1 MVEPSRDIA
10 ERVATLRNRIA
21 EAAATAGRSPAEV
34 SLLAAT
40 KTVDPHRIIQ
50 ALDAGVEL
58 IAENRVQEV
67 VAKAP
72 ALAGRTFTAHFIGH
86 LQANKI
92 NALLGRVSCVQTVD
106 SPGLVERLQR
116 RLAAT
121 DSTLDVFV
129 QVNVSGEPAKSGVSA
144 ADAGRLVDAV
154 TAASALRLRGYMT
167 VGLNAPD
174 LTAVRAGYAALR
186 DLRDRLA
193 VPGADELSMGMTGD
207 FEAAIAEG
215 ATIVRLGSAIFG
227 SRPAPG

>member
-1 MVEPSRDIA
+1 MAEPSSDIA

-21 EAAATAGRSPAEV
+21 AAAAAAGRSPSEV
-34 SLLAAT
+34 RLLAAT
-40 KTVDPHRIIQ
+40 KTVEPQRIIQ
-50 ALDAGVEL
+50 ALEAGVDL

-72 ALAGRTFTAHFIGH
+72 ALAGHTFAAHFIGH

-92 NALLGRVSCVQTVD
+92 NALLGQVSCVQTVD

-116 RLAAT
+116 RLTANG
-121 DSTLDVFV
+121 STLDVFV
-129 QVNVSGEPAKSGVSA
+129 QVNVSGEPAKSGVLP
-144 ADAGRLVDAV
+144 ADAGPLVEAV

-167 VGLNAPD
+167 VGLNSPD
-174 LTAVRAGYAALR
+174 LAAVRTGYAALR
-186 DLRDRLA
+186 DLRDRWA

-215 ATIVRLGSAIFG
+215 ATIVRIGSAIFG
-227 SRPAPG
+227 SRPAPR

>member
-1 MVEPSRDIA
+1 MAEPSSDIA
-10 ERVATLRNRIA
+10 ERVATLRSRIA
-21 EAAATAGRSPAEV
+21 EAAAAAGRSPSDV
-34 SLLAAT
+34 RLLAAT
-40 KTVDPHRIIQ
+40 KTVEPQRIIQ
-50 ALDAGVEL
+50 ALDAGADL

-92 NALLGRVSCVQTVD
+92 NALLGQVSCVQTVD

-116 RLAAT
+116 RLT
-121 DSTLDVFV
+121 STGSTLEVFV
-129 QVNVSGEPAKSGVSA
+129 QVNVSGEPAKSGVPVVEA
-144 ADAGRLVDAV
+144 AQLVEAV
-154 TAASALRLRGYMT
+154 TGASALRLRGYMT

-174 LTAVRAGYAALR
+174 LAAVRTGYAKLR
-186 DLRDRLA
+186 ELRDRLA

-227 SRPAPG
+227 SRPASR

>member
-34 SLLAAT
+34 RLLAAT

-106 SPGLVERLQR
+106 SAGLVERLQR